1 MLKILVTDG
10 MDKESVQTLKDLGHE
25 VIVQFFA
32 PKELKE
38 QIKKFNVLIVRSAT
52 KVKKEI
58 IDSALETENLKMII
72 RGGVGVDNID
82 VSYAESKGIKVRN
95 TPKASSQ
102 AVAELALGHIFA
114 LVRFIGI
121 ANVTMRE
128 GKWNKKHYEGIELFG
143 KTLGIIGFGRIG
155 QELAKK
161 AYALGMKIIY
171 TDVLGPTKEY
181 SNYTFVSL
189 DQLLADSDFIS
200 LHIAGNENESPLIG
214 ETEFA
219 KMKDGVYIIN
229 CARGNVIDEDALL
242 NALNSGKL
250 SGAGLD
256 VFSEEPS
263 KNLKLINHEKVSVTP
278 HIGASTKEAQKR
290 IGQEIISIIKEN
302 FQGRG

>member
-1 MLKILVTDG
+1 MLKILITDG
-10 MDKESVQTLKDLGHE
+10 IDKETMYNLRDMGYE
-25 VIVQFFA
+25 VIEQFFE
-32 PKELKE
+32 PDELKE
-38 QIKKFNVLIVRSAT
+38 KVKKFDILIVRSAT

-72 RGGVGVDNID
+72 RGGVGMDNID
-82 VSYAESKGIKVRN
+82 VSYAEAKGIKVRN
-95 TPKASSQ
+95 TPKSSSQ
-102 AVAELALGHIFA
+102 TVAELALGHMFTLA
-114 LVRFIGI
+114 RFIGI

-128 GKWNKKHYEGIELFG
+128 GKWNKKYYEGIELFS
-143 KTLGIIGFGRIG
+143 KTLGIIGLGRIG

-171 TDVLGPTKEY
+171 TDVLGPNKVCF
-181 SNYTFVSL
+181 NYTFVSL

-200 LHIAGNENESPLIG
+200 LHIPGNEKESPLIG

-290 IGQEIISIIKEN
+290 IGEEIISIIKEN
-302 FQGRG
+302 F

>member
-1 MLKILVTDG
+1 MLKILITDG
-10 MDKESVQTLKDLGHE
+10 IDKETMYNLRDMGYE
-25 VIVQFFA
+25 VIEQFFE
-32 PKELKE
+32 PDELKE
-38 QIKKFNVLIVRSAT
+38 KVKKFDILIVRSAT

-72 RGGVGVDNID
+72 RGGVGMDNID
-82 VSYAESKGIKVRN
+82 VSYAEAKGIKVRN
-95 TPKASSQ
+95 TPKSSSQ
-102 AVAELALGHIFA
+102 TVAELALGHMFTLA
-114 LVRFIGI
+114 RFIGI

-128 GKWNKKHYEGIELFG
+128 GKWNKKYYEGIELFS
-143 KTLGIIGFGRIG
+143 KTLGIIGLGRIG

-171 TDVLGPTKEY
+171 TDVLGPNKVCF
-181 SNYTFVSL
+181 NYTFVSL

-200 LHIAGNENESPLIG
+200 LHIPGNEKESPLIG

-278 HIGASTKEAQKR
+278 HIGASTKEAQKK

>member
-58 IDSALETENLKMII
+58 IDSALETENLKIII

-102 AVAELALGHIFA
+102 AVAELALGHMFTLA
-114 LVRFIGI
+114 RFIGI
-121 ANVTMRE
+121 ANITMRE
-128 GKWNKKHYEGIELFG
+128 GKWNKKYYEGIELFS
-143 KTLGIIGFGRIG
+143 KTLGIIGLGRIG

-171 TDVLGPTKEY
+171 TDVLGPNKVC

-189 DQLLADSDFIS
+189 DRLLADADFIS
-200 LHIAGNENESPLIG
+200 LHIPGNTDESPLIG

-290 IGQEIISIIKEN
+290 IGEEIISIIKEN
-302 FQGRG
+302 F